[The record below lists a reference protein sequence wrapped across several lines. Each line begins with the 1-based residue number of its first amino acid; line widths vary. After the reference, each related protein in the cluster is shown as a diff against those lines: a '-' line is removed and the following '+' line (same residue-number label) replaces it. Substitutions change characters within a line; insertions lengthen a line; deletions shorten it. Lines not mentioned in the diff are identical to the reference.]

1 MTPDYTSTSMKEQH
15 TTNPAANQAPEPES
29 ELEGADLSRRAFAFA
44 CAAGLCL
51 PWSASRGSS
60 KLVYPDRILALHNIH
75 TGEQENVTFW
85 SDGHYLESG
94 LNQINWLLR
103 DFRTGDVKAIDPRLL
118 NILYLLS
125 RKVENEK
132 PVLILSGFRSKKTND
147 MLRKTTE
154 GVARRSFHMAGRA
167 VDIRMPHIESV
178 DVQKAALRLGGGGV
192 GYYPSS
198 NFVHLDTGPVR
209 TW

>member
-1 MTPDYTSTSMKEQH
+1 MKQQRTIKSATSQKA
-15 TTNPAANQAPEPES
+15 PALTDQAR
-29 ELEGADLSRRAFAFA
+29 SRRGFVLG
-44 CAAGLCL
+44 CTAGLCL
-51 PWSASRGSS
+51 PWAVARAAQPSRT
-60 KLVYPDRILALHNIH
+60 KVVYPDRSLSLHNVH
-75 TGEQENVTFW
+75 TGEQEKVTYW

-94 LNQINWLLR
+94 LAQVNWLLR

-125 RKVENEK
+125 GKVENEK
-132 PVLILSGFRSKKTND
+132 PVLVLSGFRSKKTND

-167 VDIRMPHIESV
+167 VDIRMPSIASAN
-178 DVQKAALRLGGGGV
+178 VQKAALRLGGGGV